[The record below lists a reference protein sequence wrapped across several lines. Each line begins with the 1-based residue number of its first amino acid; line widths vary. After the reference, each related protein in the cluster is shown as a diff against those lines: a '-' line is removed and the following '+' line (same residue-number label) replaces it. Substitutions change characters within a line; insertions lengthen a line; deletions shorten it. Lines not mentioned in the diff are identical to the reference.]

1 MPIEIHNLGH
11 GKRLTCMDRDRLPEE
26 LGLTDLDIQS
36 LFEKGLAGLR
46 PEKP

>member
-1 MPIEIHNLGH
+1 VDSE
-11 GKRLTCMDRDRLPEE
+11 RLQAE